1 MKYLELAKNVF
12 EIEINGLSEV
22 KDNLT
27 VEFNNI
33 IDAIV
38 KTPGRFVITGMGKSG
53 LVGKKI
59 SATLAS
65 TGTKSF
71 FMHPGEAYHGDLGM
85 IHEGDIILAISNSG
99 ETEEIIRLLP
109 FFKENGNTVIA
120 MVGKNDSTLA
130 THAQFVL
137 DISISKEA
145 CPLELAPTTSTT
157 VTMAMGDA
165 LAVALMEA
173 RGFKAE
179 NFAKFHPGGSLGRKL
194 LTKVSDTMKTEN
206 LPIIHLEMLFD
217 EILSVISSG
226 RLGIAV
232 LLTEADEIKGVITD
246 GDIRR
251 FLKEK
256 KAEAL
261 TMKAKD
267 FSFKTP
273 ISIESNLKLV
283 EAEKLM
289 QDKKITAL
297 VVTDKD
303 KFVGVLHRY
312 DI

>member
-1 MKYLELAKNVF
+1 MNYLEIAKNVF
-12 EIEINGLSEV
+12 ETEISGLNEV
-22 KDNLT
+22 KSKLDESFDEVINT
-27 VEFNNI
+27 
-33 IDAIV
+33 IV
-38 KTPGRFVITGMGKSG
+38 KSSGRLVITGMGKSG

-99 ETEEIIRLLP
+99 ETEEIIRLMP
-109 FFKENGNTVIA
+109 FFEDNGNKVIA
-120 MVGKNDSTLA
+120 MTGAKDSTLA
-130 THAQFVL
+130 KHSQFL
-137 DISISKEA
+137 LNIAITKEA

-173 RGFKAE
+173 RNFKAE

-194 LTKVSDTMKTEN
+194 LTKVSDVMKKEN
-206 LPIIHLEMLFD
+206 LPIIESNLSFD
-217 EILSVISSG
+217 EILSVISNG
-226 RLGIAV
+226 RLGLAV
-232 LLTEADEIKGVITD
+232 LLEKNVVQGVITD

-256 KAEAL
+256 KADAL
-261 TMKAKD
+261 SMRAKD
-267 FSFKTP
+267 FPRKKP
-273 ISIESNLKLV
+273 ISIEASAKLV
-283 EAEKLM
+283 EGEKLM
-289 QDKKITAL
+289 QEKKITAL
-297 VVTDKD
+297 VVTQNE